1 MELKTN
7 NMKKG
12 PFKLK
17 YKNSAFPFN
26 ESSRRLQGLGIY
38 SAEFGDAL
46 AKSRLEKGQ
55 VKMDRGHTHT
65 SDYIIDPEQV
75 GSGMA
80 TGTSIPKG
88 YGARD
93 IT

>member
-1 MELKTN
+1 
-7 NMKKG
+7 MKKG

-17 YKNSAFPFN
+17 YTNGKTADPSAFPFN

-65 SDYIIDPEQV
+65 SDYIVDPEQ
-75 GSGMA
+75 GDETSGGRKWA
-80 TGTSIPKG
+80 V
-88 YGARD
+88 
-93 IT
+93 